1 MILGLFFTRNVSLE
15 IWVESGLID
24 REKAIYEYHLQQG
37 CLKKV
42 YWFTYGVN
50 DCQYYKE
57 LIESGRID
65 SRIVV
70 ISPPQLFAKRVWRHC
85 YWWMLP
91 FMYKKVYK
99 ELNIIKSNQR
109 SGALAAWIVGKMYKI
124 PFYFRTGYTE
134 SSIYPVLHEGKKD
147 KRYRRIRRKEK
158 FLYKKCDIAA
168 VSSEHDRNYVCKEYN
183 IPGNRVKLIRNFI
196 DTDKFCKKIQIQNRC
211 DKIVYIGRLMPP
223 KNLFDMIRAV
233 AQTGLSVDIYGNGE
247 QRKELEKLA
256 QELKA
261 DVNFKGIVA
270 NSNVPDILNQ
280 YKYYILAST
289 YEGMPKTLLEAL
301 SCGCICIGTPA
312 EGIVEII
319 EDGINGFLAK
329 GMEADDIAEV
339 IRRAFAADDKDRIS
353 DSACDL
359 VQSTYSLAEIAKIDK
374 ENFLSVL

>member
-1 MILGLFFTRNVSLE
+1 MTGVQTCALP
-15 IWVESGLID
+15 
-24 REKAIYEYHLQQG
+24 IY
-37 CLKKV
+37 
-42 YWFTYGVN
+42 
-50 DCQYYKE
+50 
-57 LIESGRID
+57 
-65 SRIVV
+65 
-70 ISPPQLFAKRVWRHC
+70 
-85 YWWMLP
+85 
-91 FMYKKVYK
+91 
-99 ELNIIKSNQR
+99 
-109 SGALAAWIVGKMYKI
+109 
-124 PFYFRTGYTE
+124 
-134 SSIYPVLHEGKKD
+134 
-147 KRYRRIRRKEK
+147 
-158 FLYKKCDIAA
+158 
-168 VSSEHDRNYVCKEYN
+168 
-183 IPGNRVKLIRNFI
+183 RVKLIRNFI